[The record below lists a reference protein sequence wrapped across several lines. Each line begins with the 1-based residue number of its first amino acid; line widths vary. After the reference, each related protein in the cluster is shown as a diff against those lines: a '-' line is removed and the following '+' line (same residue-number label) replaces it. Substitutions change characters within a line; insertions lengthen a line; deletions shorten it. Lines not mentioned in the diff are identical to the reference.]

1 MLDTSPYASERR
13 GRSREKR
20 GKCSGSQLP
29 TLPTVPL
36 QKRARSNLE
45 ICEKKIDPE
54 IIALPLNLPQF
65 LRFIF
70 GRNSGVAVE
79 SVDMTID
86 AGGI

>member
-1 MLDTSPYASERR
+1 MLSSDAGHESQSER
-13 GRSREKR
+13 G

-36 QKRARSNLE
+36 QKRARSNLK

-54 IIALPLNLPQF
+54 IIALPLNLSQF

-70 GRNSGVAVE
+70 GRNSGVAME